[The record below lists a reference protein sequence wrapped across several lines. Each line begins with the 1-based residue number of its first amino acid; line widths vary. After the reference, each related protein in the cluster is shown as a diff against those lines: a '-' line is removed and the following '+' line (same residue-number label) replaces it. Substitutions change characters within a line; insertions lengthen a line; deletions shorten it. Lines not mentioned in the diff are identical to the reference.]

1 MMDTWRVML
10 DAAATLTPVAIFV
23 MVIAYVVIKSPLE
36 VELKGTYRVALRKN
50 GHVVGGESGQGVGGS
65 EESPPLPIPAER
77 V

>member
-23 MVIAYVVIKSPLE
+23 IVMAYVVVKSPLE
-36 VELKGTYRVALRKN
+36 VEIRGTYRLAIRKN
-50 GHVVGGESGQGVGGS
+50 GHGIESTGET
-65 EESPPLPIPAER
+65 PPLPPTRES